1 MGKQGKRGQ
10 HSRMGGY
17 TIIEVM
23 MFFAVTGLL
32 MLGVLGTAS
41 VGVNG
46 QRYTDAVNT
55 FQATVQQEFTNATNV
70 INTEST
76 TDLCSS
82 LSGDIRGT
90 SNCVIIGRLMTVD
103 DSGDVIK
110 SNLIGTA
117 PPADA
122 MTSDTEIKV
131 IADYQPFIDTTSQE
145 RSQMS
150 WGTRILKNDT
160 GSSVSLLIVRSPRS
174 GNVYSYVRHSGS
186 IITNTDQLQE
196 YIAELVGES
205 VTANPANSSEQ
216 YMCVDR
222 SGWVLTPVRVI
233 TLAAYASGPSGVGS
247 VEEGS
252 GMCD

>member
-1 MGKQGKRGQ
+1 MGQPGRVN
-10 HSRMGGY
+10 GY

-46 QRYTDAVNT
+46 QRYSDAVNT

-70 INTEST
+70 VNTGST
-76 TDLCSS
+76 ADLCE
-82 LSGDIRGT
+82 GVTDDNRGT
-90 SNCVIIGRLMTVD
+90 SSCVIIGRLMTI
-103 DSGDVIK
+103 DSDGDIVK
-110 SNLIGTA
+110 SNLIGRN
-117 PPADA
+117 PPAEA
-122 MTSDTEIKV
+122 GAGATEIEL
-131 IADYQPFIDTTSQE
+131 ISEYGPQIDTASQE
-145 RSQMS
+145 QSKMS
-150 WGTRILKNDT
+150 WGTKILKNDT

-174 GNVYSYVRHSGS
+174 GNVYSYVKHASS
-186 IITNTDQLQE
+186 VITSTDELQE
-196 YIAELVGES
+196 YIPELVAAS
-205 VTANPANSSEQ
+205 RTANPANASEQ

-222 SGWVLTPVRVI
+222 SGWVLTPMRVV
-233 TLAAYASGPSGVGS
+233 TLAAYASGPSGVGA